1 MPRDPTDPLPN
12 AVTLLA
18 SEPEPVGAYQA
29 KTHLASLL
37 DRVATGQRFVITR
50 HGQAVA
56 MLSPVE
62 QQTDTLAVIQD
73 LQDLADSVSSN
84 GLDVRAAIDEGR
96 A

>member
-1 MPRDPTDPLPN
+1 MPGYKSDSLPT
-12 AVTLLA
+12 AITLLA
-18 SEPEPVGAYQA
+18 SEPEPVGAYEA

-37 DRVATGQRFVITR
+37 DRVAAGQRFVITR

-62 QQTDTLAVIQD
+62 DHADTLAVIQELRALSD
-73 LQDLADSVSSN
+73 TVSSS
-84 GLDVRAAIDEGR
+84 GLDIRAALDQGR